1 MHKSTNERVTNL
13 AVKDQDGGVFWV
25 GRIPFDATDAQW
37 LDGYSDLFNAAFN
50 ARCPAAVVIDVYRK
64 TNVLLIKLIAAEA
77 LRQSRNLGDFGREV
91 GLPPHE
97 LALHAR
103 ERRNVSELPTYTFRT
118 LADKLSMPFLLLQYV
133 AGRLTESDLAE
144 LDDLGNKV
152 SDRLCELREI
162 VEERAATVVQDA
174 LARIETEESRIAPI
188 REPRPDRF
196 GNAKP
201 FAGGMG
207 GCGDD
212 ESVEDWYE
220 RVIGEIEREELLLR

>member
-1 MHKSTNERVTNL
+1 
-13 AVKDQDGGVFWV
+13 
-25 GRIPFDATDAQW
+25 
-37 LDGYSDLFNAAFN
+37 
-50 ARCPAAVVIDVYRK
+50 
-64 TNVLLIKLIAAEA
+64 
-77 LRQSRNLGDFGREV
+77 
-91 GLPPHE
+91 
-97 LALHAR
+97 
-103 ERRNVSELPTYTFRT
+103 
-118 LADKLSMPFLLLQYV
+118 MPFLLLQYV